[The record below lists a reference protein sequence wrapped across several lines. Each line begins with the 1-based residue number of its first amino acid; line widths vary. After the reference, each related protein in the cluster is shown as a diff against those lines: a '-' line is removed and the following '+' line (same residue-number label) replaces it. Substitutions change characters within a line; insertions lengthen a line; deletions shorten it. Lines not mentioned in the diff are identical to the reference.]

1 MIAIINYNA
10 GNTRSVE
17 NALSR
22 LGYTCTITSSLQEL
36 QTASK
41 VIFPGVGEARSAMKV
56 LKDTGIDKLLPTL
69 TQPVLGICLG
79 MQLMCDYSEEGN
91 TRGLGIFPIAV
102 RHFPPSQRVPH
113 MGWNTMSNFQSPLF
127 TDITESDDFYFV
139 HSYKADV
146 SPYTI
151 ATCDY
156 IEPFSAAINK
166 NNFYATQFHP
176 EKSGDV
182 GMQLLKN
189 FIEL

>member
-22 LGYTCTITSSLQEL
+22 LGYTCTITSSLEEL

-91 TRGLGIFPIAV
+91 TRGLGIFPIVV

-127 TDITESDDFYFV
+127 TGITESDDFYFV

-151 ATCDY
+151 ATCNY